1 VEDRR
6 PTTTQE
12 IIEMFKALVRPYL
25 ICSAWTAWL
34 IMIVC
39 GEEIPP
45 ILAGVAGAI
54 TVEYGIERAI
64 KRLRGR

>member
-1 VEDRR
+1 MEERR
-6 PTTTQE
+6 PTTTEE

-34 IMIVC
+34 IMTVC
-39 GEEIPP
+39 GEEVPLV
-45 ILAGVAGAI
+45 LAGVAGAI

-64 KRLRGR
+64 KRLKGR